1 MRDWDPKRETAFFDL
16 FADCRNLE
24 REAMRRAGQGVFT
37 LDRMPLL
44 AALAGHPEQ
53 RLKLIHVAGT
63 KGKGSTSFFLGAL
76 LEAAG
81 ETAAVY
87 TSPHLASVRERFWL
101 RGAPVTYA
109 ALEAAAS
116 GLRNAID
123 AKGLQPTL
131 FEVMTVLGLRLAA
144 DAGCRWCVLETG
156 IGGRLDATNFIPPPA
171 CCVITPVS
179 LDHMPLLGHTAAEIA
194 AEKAGILKPG
204 VPLVLASQPFPDAE
218 AVIRAT
224 AARLRCPVTD
234 NSTISEVDAGHWPDS
249 RRWPAFLRENFRTA
263 LAVCN
268 VLKIKPDPARFRA
281 PALSARFE
289 LLRDEPPIL
298 LDAAH
303 NADSARRLAEALR
316 ETWPDRPFTVVL
328 GIVQGKDA
336 AGIFRELRTVAGEF
350 ILTHPRNADRGSEL
364 ETLQALAAAAG
375 VPHRVIPDIQA
386 AADLP
391 AGRPLLFTGSFFT
404 ALIGEDLF
412 GPPPTKTDT

>member
-1 MRDWDPKRETAFFDL
+1 MRDWDAEREAAFFDR

-24 REAMRRAGQGVFT
+24 REALHRAGQGVFT
-37 LDRMPLL
+37 LERMPLL
-44 AALAGHPEQ
+44 AALVGHPER
-53 RLKLIHVAGT
+53 RLKLVHVAGT

-81 ETAAVY
+81 EAAAVY

-101 RGAPVTYA
+101 RGTPVTYDVLETA
-109 ALEAAAS
+109 ARK
-116 GLRNAID
+116 LRYAID

-131 FEVMTVLGLRLAA
+131 FEVMTVLGLHLAA
-144 DAGCRWCVLETG
+144 ETGCRWCVLEVG

-179 LDHMPLLGHTAAEIA
+179 LDHQALLGHNVAEIA

-204 VPLVLASQPFPDAE
+204 VPLVLAPQPFPEAA
-218 AVIRAT
+218 AVIRAVAVRLQCPVAT
-224 AARLRCPVTD
+224 AVEIPETEAAR
-234 NSTISEVDAGHWPDS
+234 WPDR
-249 RRWPAFLRENFRTA
+249 RRWPAFLRENFHTA

-268 VLKIKPDPARFRA
+268 VLGLKPDPASFR
-281 PALSARFE
+281 PPRLRARFE

-316 ETWPDRPFTVVL
+316 ETWPGRPFTIVL
-328 GIVQGKDA
+328 GVVQGKDVT
-336 AGIFRELRTVAGEF
+336 GIFRELSTVAAEF

-364 ETLQALAAAAG
+364 AALQALAAAAG
-375 VPHRVIPDIQA
+375 VPHRVVTDLQT
-386 AADLP
+386 AADL
-391 AGRPLLFTGSFFT
+391 AVGSPLLFTGSFFT
-404 ALIGEDLF
+404 ALIGEELF
-412 GPPPTKTDT
+412 GPPPTKTGT

>member
-1 MRDWDPKRETAFFDL
+1 MRDQDPKRETAFFDL

-87 TSPHLASVRERFWL
+87 TSPHLVSVRERFWL

-109 ALEAAAS
+109 ALESAAR

-123 AKGLQPTL
+123 ANWLPPTL

-144 DAGCRWCVLETG
+144 DAGCRWCVLEAG

-179 LDHMPLLGHTAAEIA
+179 LDHVPLLGTTAAEIA

-204 VPLVLASQPFPDAE
+204 VPLVLAPQPFPEAE
-218 AVIRAT
+218 AVIRAA

-234 NSTISEVDAGHWPDS
+234 SSTVSEVDAARWPDS

-263 LAVCN
+263 LAVCH
-268 VLKIKPDPARFRA
+268 VLGITPDPERFHPPR
-281 PALSARFE
+281 LRGRFE
-289 LLRDEPPIL
+289 LLRDEPPVL

-316 ETWPDRPFTVVL
+316 EIWPARPFTVVL
-328 GIVQGKDA
+328 GVVQGKDA
-336 AGIFRELRTVAGEF
+336 AGIFRELRTVAAEF

-364 ETLQALAAAAG
+364 ATLQALAAAAG
-375 VPHRVIPDIQA
+375 VPYQVIPDLQS
-386 AADLP
+386 AADVP
-391 AGRPLLFTGSFFT
+391 VGRSLLFTGSFFT
-404 ALIGEDLF
+404 ALIGEELF
-412 GPPPTKTDT
+412 GSRPG